1 MPLTATV
8 VAAVMVYVWL
18 FEGHVDRK
26 FVYVPTA
33 LIILLTIRY
42 NVRRREWGF
51 SWPALAPGLWRS
63 IAITLPL
70 GLLIIAAGA
79 AIGTLHDRRDFLGS
93 LAGLFVWGGAQQW
106 VLQTL
111 VLREA
116 QRATSRTRGIAIA
129 ALLFGLIHLPNPLL
143 TPVTAFAG
151 LVWCW
156 LYDKYPNII
165 PIALSHALGT
175 LAILYAFD
183 ERITGRLRIG
193 MSYFR
198 LDL

>member
-8 VAAVMVYVWL
+8 VAAVLVYVWL

-33 LIILLTIRY
+33 LIILLTARY
-42 NVRRREWGF
+42 NIRHREWGF
-51 SWPALAPGLWRS
+51 SSASLVPGLWRAL
-63 IAITLPL
+63 AITLPL
-70 GLLIIAAGA
+70 GLVIIGAGA
-79 AIGTLHDRRDFLGS
+79 AVGTLHDRRDFLGS

-116 QRATSRTRGIAIA
+116 QRATSRTRGITIA
-129 ALLFGLIHLPNPLL
+129 AVLFGLIHLPNPLL

-151 LVWCW
+151 FVWCR
-156 LYDKYPNII
+156 LYDRYPNII

-175 LAILYAFD
+175 LAILHAFD
-183 ERITGRLRIG
+183 DRITGRLRIG

-198 LDL
+198 LEL